1 MAMAEPT
8 VTGINPP
15 GGLPAGGTPV
25 TISGSNFTLGTTSVT
40 FNGTAAGSV
49 NVTGTLTLTAITPAG
64 SLGPANVVVTTLA
77 GSSAAFSGFTYARV
91 PTISDV
97 VETGQ
102 PPGTPARGPTTGGT
116 PITIT
121 GADFQVG
128 ARVFLG
134 GLPAAA
140 GAEATQVVAISST
153 QINAVT
159 PLFPLPRHRPGGT
172 SVVVLNPD
180 GQSGS
185 LDPGFDYLLLPAP
198 HINLIFPP
206 DGSAAGG
213 EIITIDGLN
222 FQPGVTV
229 KIDGRNA
236 DVDVANTTNNQ
247 ITVLTPARPSTTT
260 PVVVDVEVT
269 NPDGQ
274 SATGGFTYTP

>member
-140 GAEATQVVAISST
+140 GAEATQVVSDQQHADQRRDPLVPLARGTGQAGQVWSCSTRMGKAAAWIRGSITYYYPPRTSTSSFRRMAP
-153 QINAVT
+153 QRAVKLSRLMDST
-159 PLFPLPRHRPGGT
+159 SSPG
-172 SVVVLNPD
+172 
-180 GQSGS
+180 
-185 LDPGFDYLLLPAP
+185 
-198 HINLIFPP
+198 
-206 DGSAAGG
+206 
-213 EIITIDGLN
+213 
-222 FQPGVTV
+222 
-229 KIDGRNA
+229 
-236 DVDVANTTNNQ
+236 
-247 ITVLTPARPSTTT
+247 
-260 PVVVDVEVT
+260 
-269 NPDGQ
+269 
-274 SATGGFTYTP
+274 